1 MNNQAFIDGQNLKL
15 GTFKTNPS
23 WNVDLK
29 RFRVYLSQK
38 YNVNEAY
45 YFIGAYDPKNQDLY
59 SALQKFGYIVIFRE
73 HAESAL
79 SKKKGNVDTDIVF
92 TVMKSLAEKE
102 KFDKVV
108 LVSDDGDYWRMVDYL
123 IQKDKFEK
131 LLAPSRKNL
140 SSLYKRR
147 MADTY
152 RVYLDDPAIRSKIE
166 FKKK

>member
-92 TVMKSLAEKE
+92 TVMKSLAEK
-102 KFDKVV
+102 
-108 LVSDDGDYWRMVDYL
+108 
-123 IQKDKFEK
+123 DKFEK